1 MITETEVVDLGK
13 VYGQLT
19 YRLSYCTQDADIA
32 EVVAYFADKPFLLLD
47 TETSGIDW
55 KAHKMATV
63 QVGYPTG
70 PDPRCFVVCVR
81 SISRP
86 ALQPLFRLLEN
97 GTMGLLGQN
106 IKFEGLYLGN
116 EFGVRLDGKGGLM
129 DTQVAELVI
138 RAGLF
143 PETVGGAQG
152 ANKKAYQASSM
163 AALCRRYLGIEIDK
177 DKALVT
183 SFYTT
188 PAGQHSRRQRVYAA
202 GDVIYPFYIAK
213 GQRKEIQ
220 ARKLSGVVDVEFAF
234 LPVILE
240 AQLKGLLIDRKG
252 WMDLYQ
258 EAVTKQY
265 TTRRELD
272 VLAREASPQ
281 HELFPEA
288 AESQRPIYHKT
299 KKAINYDSP
308 EQVKWLL
315 VAYCRMMNWPIEL
328 VTTPRRLHDL
338 KASLGMDWLER
349 MRKEHPKRTYD
360 VDDVPDWILPE
371 DRYMLLLKTDKTTL
385 KIGKLYRQLPANL
398 VNLLTAYSEYS
409 QRASAFGV
417 KYLDHIWQKTGRIHP
432 EFHQAATSTGRLST
446 EPNTQ
451 NPPRDARYRACFIPA
466 PGYKFVILDYSQIEP
481 RIIAHCSKDEVFLE
495 AFRTKVDIYC
505 KLAERQLGIWPDLET
520 KHGKGQRQNTKTT
533 SLALQY
539 RMGPHKLRTRLN
551 LAQEVEIESGA
562 IEPVTFFE
570 ARDQRTGFLEAA
582 AGLAL
587 WQELQSELANPQDT
601 PRPKIW
607 DQYLGAEITWVEAPC
622 GRKRFFGPDA
632 DNTYTEAANAPIQ
645 GGAATIAKLGA
656 VLARKMI
663 IEKGYDATLVNAI
676 HDENIWEVRE
686 DQAEAF
692 AIDAKRAMEA
702 AGEFY
707 IPDVPII
714 AEFPKG
720 TNGVCDCW
728 LKELA

>member
-1 MITETEVVDLGK
+1 MERNTEDVDLGTA
-13 VYGQLT
+13 GRLT
-19 YRLSYCTQDADIA
+19 YQLCYCTADADVA
-32 EVVAYFADKPFLLLD
+32 EVVEYFADKAFLLLD

-55 KAHKMATV
+55 KLHKLATM
-63 QVGYPTG
+63 QLGYPTG
-70 PDPRCFVVCVR
+70 SDPRVYVICVR
-81 SISRP
+81 SISR
-86 ALQPLFRLLEN
+86 AAMQPIFQILESRKL
-97 GTMGLLGQN
+97 GKLGQN

-116 EFGVRLDGKGGLM
+116 ELGVRLDGKGGLM
-129 DTQVAELVI
+129 DTQVAELII

-152 ANKKAYQASSM
+152 VNKKAYQATSM

-202 GDVIYPFYIAK
+202 GDVIYPFFIAK

-220 ARKLSGVVDVEFAF
+220 ARKLTGVVDVEFAF

-252 WMDLYQ
+252 WLDLYQ
-258 EAVTKQY
+258 EAVTQQY
-265 TTRRELD
+265 MTRRELD
-272 VLAREASPQ
+272 AIARDVTPQ
-281 HELFPEA
+281 KELFPHIVEA
-288 AESQRPIYHKT
+288 QRPIFHKT
-299 KKAINYDSP
+299 KKAVNYDSP

-315 VAYCRMMNWPIEL
+315 VEYCRSLNWPIEL
-328 VTTPRRLHDL
+328 VTGPRRLHDL
-338 KASLGMDWLER
+338 KEVLGADWLDQQR
-349 MRKEHPKRTYD
+349 AKHPKRTYE

-371 DRYMLLLKTDKTTL
+371 DRYMLLLKTDKATL
-385 KIGKLYRQLPANL
+385 KLGKLYKQLPARL
-398 VNLLTAYSEYS
+398 VNLLTTYSEYS
-409 QRASAFGV
+409 QRASAFGA
-417 KYLDHIWQKTGRIHP
+417 KFLDHIWSKTGRVHP

-446 EPNTQ
+446 EPNVQ
-451 NPPRDARYRACFIPA
+451 NQPRDARYRACFVPA
-466 PGYKFVILDYSQIEP
+466 PGYKFVIADLSQIEP

-495 AFRTKVDIYC
+495 AFRARDDIYC
-505 KLAERQLGIWPDLET
+505 RLAERQLGVWPDLTT
-520 KHGKGQRQNTKTT
+520 KHGKAQRQNTKTT

-539 RMGPHKLRTRLN
+539 RMGPHKLRMRLN
-551 LAQEVEIESGA
+551 LSQETEIEAG
-562 IEPVTFFE
+562 ERPPVTFFE
-570 ARDQRTGFLEAA
+570 ARDQRTGFLDAA

-587 WQELQSELANPQDT
+587 WQELQSSLANPQDT

-607 DQYLGAEITWVEAPC
+607 DQYLGAEVTWVEAPC
-622 GRKRFFGPDA
+622 GRKRFFPPDA

-656 VLARKMI
+656 ILARDII
-663 IEKGYDATLVNAI
+663 IEKGFDATLVNAI

-686 DQAEAF
+686 DQAEEF
-692 AIDAKRAMEA
+692 APLAKRAMEA

-707 IPDVPII
+707 IAEIPIL

-728 LKELA
+728 LKEVA